1 MPEDC
6 INVKLKLVNFSSCY
20 FSYINGIFLPFI
32 YIYICIYIYTID
44 ILIYIYICIYIYIYI
59 YICMYVCK
67 VKAKTTKILKYIKTL
82 FTVRT

>member
-1 MPEDC
+1 M
-6 INVKLKLVNFSSCY
+6 Y
-20 FSYINGIFLPFI
+20 
-32 YIYICIYIYTID
+32 
-44 ILIYIYICIYIYIYI
+44 IYIYIYI